1 MMAMRFDQDG
11 NDDGDD
17 DVILLQTVTSGCDIV
32 FPKVASYLI
41 VSAVIWDWLAMMIF
55 LQTELARFPTWLH

>member
-41 VSAVIWDWLAMMIF
+41 VSAVI
-55 LQTELARFPTWLH
+55 